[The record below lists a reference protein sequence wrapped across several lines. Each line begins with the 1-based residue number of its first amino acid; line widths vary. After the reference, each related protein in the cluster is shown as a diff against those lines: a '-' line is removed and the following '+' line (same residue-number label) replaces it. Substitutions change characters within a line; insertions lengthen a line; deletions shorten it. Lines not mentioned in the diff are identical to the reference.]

1 MSAPT
6 ARAADG
12 KRYTYEWY
20 VVVICMLAY
29 VFSFVDR
36 QVLVLMIEPIKR
48 DLHLT
53 DTQFSLLNGF
63 AFSLFYAVMGL
74 PVAYLADRYARPRI
88 IALGIALWSVAT
100 AACGLSQQFVQMFI
114 ARMGVGVGE
123 AALSPGAYSMLAD
136 YFPKEK
142 LGRAIAVYSLGSFIG
157 GGVAFLIG
165 GYVIA
170 LLKHASA
177 FTLPLVGQ
185 VHAWQVTFLIVGL
198 PGILVA
204 LLFAA
209 TVRDP
214 QRKGLAQD
222 RSGAVRRVSMRDS
235 LRFVG
240 THRATFSCHYLGFSF
255 YAMTLY
261 CLLSWTP
268 AFYIRHFGM
277 TAVEAGYTL
286 GIVLLVANT
295 AGVFCGGWLN
305 DWLLRR
311 VHGASRD
318 AVHAARQP
326 AGVARD
332 ARRRDVLRV
341 VPDADVDR
349 RDADARA
356 EPDARADIRAVPARV
371 EPDRARH
378 RHDRR
383 RAVHRSRVRRA
394 GGGRPFDVDRQRRR
408 RHARRAAAGG
418 RMPAVPP
425 QSRARARSCGCVGQ
439 RRQCGRRRR
448 QRGRRTLS
456 ARRSGRGAIIHPT
469 DSGIAFLSI

>member
-6 ARAADG
+6 ANSSAD

-29 VFSFVDR
+29 IFSFVDR

-48 DLHLT
+48 DLQLS

-63 AFSLFYAVMGL
+63 AFSLFYAVMGM
-74 PVAYLADRYARPRI
+74 PIAYLADRYARPQI
-88 IALGIALWSVAT
+88 ISFGIALWSIAT
-100 AACGLSQQFVQMFI
+100 ATCGLSQHFLQMFL

-136 YFPKEK
+136 YFPQEK

-157 GGVAFLIG
+157 GGTAFLVG

-198 PGILVA
+198 PGLLVA

-222 RSGAVRRVSMRDS
+222 HSGSIRRVSMRDS
-235 LRFVG
+235 LRFVAM
-240 THRATFSCHYLGFSF
+240 HRSTFTCHYLGFSC
-255 YAMTLY
+255 YAMALY

-286 GIVLLVANT
+286 GSVLLVANT

-311 VHGASRD
+311 GY
-318 AVHAARQP
+318 
-326 AGVARD
+326 
-332 ARRRDVLRV
+332 
-341 VPDADVDR
+341 
-349 RDADARA
+349 ADA
-356 EPDARADIRAVPARV
+356 PM
-371 EPDRARH
+371 
-378 RHDRR
+378 
-383 RAVHRSRVRRA
+383 RA
-394 GGGRPFDVDRQRRR
+394 GAIGAACMVLPAALFTQVDHLPASLALLVVAMFFGSFPMPTSTAAMQTLAPNQMRAQISALFLLVSNIIGLGIGTTVVALFTDRVFGTPAAVGHSMSLVNLTTAVLAALLLFIGRRQYCLSLERERGHAQATD
-408 RHARRAAAGG
+408 HARG
-418 RMPAVPP
+418 PAEDTMVAPG
-425 QSRARARSCGCVGQ
+425 SS
-439 RRQCGRRRR
+439 
-448 QRGRRTLS
+448 TS
-456 ARRSGRGAIIHPT
+456 
-469 DSGIAFLSI
+469 

>member
-1 MSAPT
+1 MSAST

-29 VFSFVDR
+29 IFSFVDR

-48 DLHLT
+48 DLHLS

-88 IALGIALWSVAT
+88 ISLGIALWSVAT
-100 AACGLSQQFVQMFI
+100 AACGLSQHFVQMFV

-142 LGRAIAVYSLGSFIG
+142 LGRAVAVYSLGSFIG
-157 GGVAFLIG
+157 GGIAFLIG

-177 FTLPLVGQ
+177 FTLPVVGQ

-240 THRATFSCHYLGFSF
+240 THRATFACHYLGFSF
-255 YAMTLY
+255 YAMALY

-268 AFYIRHFGM
+268 AFYIRRFGM

-311 VHGASRD
+311 
-318 AVHAARQP
+318 
-326 AGVARD
+326 
-332 ARRRDVLRV
+332 
-341 VPDADVDR
+341 
-349 RDADARA
+349 
-356 EPDARADIRAVPARV
+356 
-371 EPDRARH
+371 
-378 RHDRR
+378 
-383 RAVHRSRVRRA
+383 
-394 GGGRPFDVDRQRRR
+394 
-408 RHARRAAAGG
+408 
-418 RMPAVPP
+418 
-425 QSRARARSCGCVGQ
+425 
-439 RRQCGRRRR
+439 
-448 QRGRRTLS
+448 
-456 ARRSGRGAIIHPT
+456 GRGDAPM
-469 DSGIAFLSI
+469 